1 MVKIYFIGLII
12 LVVAIFLN
20 ILANKFNI
28 IGWYDFLT
36 RWVNEGR
43 VIFSQL
49 TWKDYLWLF
58 ILYPFLLG
66 LTCNWGLKLI
76 G

>member
-1 MVKIYFIGLII
+1 MVKIYFIDLII

>member
-12 LVVAIFLN
+12 LVVAIILN
-20 ILANKFNI
+20 ILANQFHI
-28 IGWYDFLT
+28 VGWYDFLT
-36 RWVNEGR
+36 RWVNQGR

-49 TWKDYLWLF
+49 SWKDYLWLF
-58 ILYPFLLG
+58 IVYPFLLG
-66 LTCNWGLKLI
+66 LTCKWGLKLI